1 MDITKPFDTQVF
13 QNLAENEKDYH
24 VRENKNLG
32 LRNELESDQ
41 KSQKNVDFLVLDRL
55 YYLHYQGKNKKI
67 QRVTLKREVYV
78 WSKVTS

>member
-41 KSQKNVDFLVLDRL
+41 NHRK
-55 YYLHYQGKNKKI
+55 
-67 QRVTLKREVYV
+67 T
-78 WSKVTS
+78 